1 MRWLSFVAPTAS
13 VAALSLI
20 AALPWGLPAADRF
33 FLPLLPVVAIYYW
46 TLSRD
51 AWLPEWVVFLAGL
64 TLDILTNGPLGYWA
78 FIYLIAHLIATLS
91 AGVVVRGGAGR
102 LALVGLT
109 IVAVTVVAWAV
120 ASAYFFEPLD
130 WVPYATGALF
140 AGFAALIVA
149 PFVGGSGGTAEPGQ
163 NLRLTRGS

>member
-1 MRWLSFVAPTAS
+1 MSWLRFVAPTAT

-20 AALPWGLPAADRF
+20 AALPWGLPAADRY
-33 FLPLLPVVAIYYW
+33 FLPLLPVVAICYA
-46 TLSRD
+46 TQSRD
-51 AWLPEWVVFLAGL
+51 AWLPEWVAFLAGL

-78 FIYLIAHLIATLS
+78 LIYLVAHPIATMNT
-91 AGVVVRGGAGR
+91 GVAVRGGVGR
-102 LALVGLT
+102 FARVGIT
-109 IVAVTVVAWAV
+109 IVIVTIVAWAV

-140 AGFAALIVA
+140 AVLVALLVA
-149 PFVGGSGGTAEPGQ
+149 PFAGAPDGTAEPGQ